1 MPTTPKQ
8 PSSPKNAMLNKASQ
22 AVFGQGLVGKA
33 LGKSFMNKF
42 GDKEDTRVER
52 AESAQSQ
59 AIDANN
65 FSLKRIEKIVM
76 NIADNI
82 YNIAGVWSNHV
93 TSMKEAEKIRQQEMS
108 REKAGEEE
116 NTAEALGGP
125 NAAGTTPLPEG
136 VQKQGVMGK
145 MFGAITNTKTKM
157 SKFLFSA
164 KGLLTAIGVGAL
176 GLAAT
181 SAMAYDNPG
190 EAQQPVATSPA
201 SSAPVSVTPSAPTTT
216 NSNSN
221 TTSSLVEQPSI
232 STLDTP
238 YTSPPTSPP
247 TELNSSASMMTA
259 FADMIRANGGER
271 GASDA
276 KAMTSMMG
284 AGMSG
289 NFTGFVAAAQQHNA
303 ENPPPPPP
311 PPPSPPPTLAAAL
324 PPVAGTS
331 QKDSEAEKLKDYF
344 NLPENAADRAQ
355 LDTLWDRQQK
365 QKAGIISTKRLISQ
379 ATTPEEKARHEDVLK
394 NQLEPGL
401 EATKALRQAIL
412 NRGRQKLGITTT
424 APVASADG
432 ALKGAEASLKRTDPE
447 MVGGGGGGGDVSA
460 SVGGGGG
467 GGGGTMVPSSASSG
481 SSINTQS
488 VSNAANSIQPPS
500 NQVTSLSAPDSE
512 TGSKA
517 GEPLPSPIANRGSLD
532 KNTLFYA
539 QPSAPGNREG

>member
-8 PSSPKNAMLNKASQ
+8 PSLPKNAMLNKVSQ

-33 LGKSFMNKF
+33 LGKSFANKF
-42 GDKEDTRVER
+42 GDKEDARIEK

-59 AIDANN
+59 AINANN
-65 FSLKRIEKIVM
+65 LSLKRIEKIVM

-93 TSMKEAEKIRQQEMS
+93 TSMKEAEKIRQQEVS
-108 REKAGEEE
+108 RQKAGEEE
-116 NTAEALGGP
+116 NAAEALGGP
-125 NAAGTTPLPEG
+125 NAAGTELPEG

-176 GLAAT
+176 SLAAT

-190 EAQQPVATSPA
+190 ETQQPATLPI
-201 SSAPVSVTPSAPTTT
+201 SSAPGSVTQLAPTTT
-216 NSNSN
+216 NNNSN
-221 TTSSLVEQPSI
+221 TTSSLVEQPPL
-232 STLDTP
+232 STLDTA
-238 YTSPPTSPP
+238 YTSRPPSPP
-247 TELNSSASMMTA
+247 AELNSSASMMTA

-276 KAMTSMMG
+276 NAMTSMMG

-289 NFTGFVAAAQQHNA
+289 NVAGFVAAAQQHNA
-303 ENPPPPPP
+303 ENPPPPPA

-344 NLPENAADRAQ
+344 NLPENAADNAQ
-355 LDTLWDRQQK
+355 LNTLWDRQQK
-365 QKAGIISTKRLISQ
+365 IKASITSTKRLISQ
-379 ATTPEEKARHEDVLK
+379 AATPEEKARNEDVLK

-412 NRGRQKLGITTT
+412 NRGRKKLGITTT
-424 APVASADG
+424 PVASADG
-432 ALKGAEASLKRTDPE
+432 ALKGAEASLKRTDPD
-447 MVGGGGGGGDVSA
+447 MFSGGGGGGGGGGDVSA
-460 SVGGGGG
+460 SVGR
-467 GGGGTMVPSSASSG
+467 GGGTMVPPSASSG

-488 VSNAANSIQPPS
+488 VSNAANSIQPPT